1 MLQLVRDEPACQDQK
16 RDVGLVFLNAC
27 VGRQVRQGPF
37 GGSAKRN
44 AEVKDRIVTERLTQ
58 TLTIFE
64 DPKENIDHI
73 LIVGERGSFKYRSLA
88 LRGKLIASGVP
99 PEKIIA
105 CGEAENTPKA
115 VRLFLHAAV
124 IQYGGRSLHVRIAMH
139 QYWSGRVAH
148 FLQTY
153 RNYHQDEIPDI
164 ITFESHPIGG
174 YEPNIWER
182 MREIRRCDR
191 RNRNYDFAQIINK

>member
-1 MLQLVRDEPACQDQK
+1 MLRLVKNEPVCQDQK

-37 GGSAKRN
+37 GGSTKRN

-58 TLTIFE
+58 TLRIFE
-64 DPKENIDHI
+64 DPKEDIDHI
-73 LIVGERGSFKYRSLA
+73 LIVGERGAPKYRSLV
-88 LRGKLIASGVP
+88 LREKLIASGVP

-115 VRLFLHAAV
+115 TRLFLHAAV

-139 QYWSGRVAH
+139 QYWSGRVAY
-148 FLQTY
+148 FLQSY
-153 RNYHQDEIPDI
+153 RNYHWDEIPYI
-164 ITFESHPIGG
+164 ITYESHPMGG

-191 RNRNYDFAQIINK
+191 RNRKYDFTRIINK